1 MMNGRVDWIRTSDLC
16 VLNAALCQAEL
27 RPEEN
32 RTYTNTPNWLER
44 ASSIRLAKKAV
55 FFRYENGMNKTI
67 FILISLL
74 FYGCQNE
81 ENAPTVREPAQV
93 EVQTAETIALIEHER
108 LLGEAKA
115 ETEALRRELTQ
126 QMASLQT
133 TVETK
138 EDQVEAL
145 EVRVLELTAS
155 LEAYKKQARDS
166 KASLNDLKRLG
177 SAEYRE
183 IFERAKTVDNET
195 AIALYQEFIEKFPDS
210 PIAGKARSQLRKHM
224 TERKI
229 LENRKNATTLRTWEI
244 KLKGEGMFVREVPAA
259 QLFELIGRQPDS
271 SQKGSNSQYKQFTY
285 VWRDYV
291 LGQGGAFYDLVIHRT
306 DDKVDRISFEE

>member
-1 MMNGRVDWIRTSDLC
+1 
-16 VLNAALCQAEL
+16 
-27 RPEEN
+27 
-32 RTYTNTPNWLER
+32 
-44 ASSIRLAKKAV
+44 
-55 FFRYENGMNKTI
+55 MNKTI

-115 ETEALRRELTQ
+115 ETEALRRKLTQ

-229 LENRKNATTLRTWEI
+229 LENRKTLR
-244 KLKGEGMFVREVPAA
+244 L
-259 QLFELIGRQPDS
+259 
-271 SQKGSNSQYKQFTY
+271 
-285 VWRDYV
+285 
-291 LGQGGAFYDLVIHRT
+291 
-306 DDKVDRISFEE
+306 

>member
-1 MMNGRVDWIRTSDLC
+1 M
-16 VLNAALCQAEL
+16 
-27 RPEEN
+27 
-32 RTYTNTPNWLER
+32 
-44 ASSIRLAKKAV
+44 
-55 FFRYENGMNKTI
+55 
-67 FILISLL
+67 
-74 FYGCQNE
+74 
-81 ENAPTVREPAQV
+81 
-93 EVQTAETIALIEHER
+93 
-108 LLGEAKA
+108 LGEAKA

-126 QMASLQT
+126 QVRSFETAF
-133 TVETK
+133 ETK

-177 SAEYRE
+177 SAEYKE

-259 QLFELIGRQPDS
+259 QLFR
-271 SQKGSNSQYKQFTY
+271 
-285 VWRDYV
+285 
-291 LGQGGAFYDLVIHRT
+291 
-306 DDKVDRISFEE
+306 VDRTTAGFFSKRIKFSIQAVYLRLEGLRAWVRAEPITTC

>member
-1 MMNGRVDWIRTSDLC
+1 MVGSTGFEPATSASRTQRSARLSYDPKKT
-16 VLNAALCQAEL
+16 EF
-27 RPEEN
+27 
-32 RTYTNTPNWLER
+32 TNTPNRFER

-115 ETEALRRELTQ
+115 ETEALRRKLTQ

-177 SAEYRE
+177 SAEYKV

-195 AIALYQEFIEKFPDS
+195 AIALYEEFIEKFPDS

-244 KLKGEGMFVREVPAA
+244 KLKGRDVRPGSAR
-259 QLFELIGRQPDS
+259 RQAFRVDRPS
-271 SQKGSNSQYKQFTY
+271 AGFFQKGIKFSIQAVYY

-291 LGQGGAFYDLVIHRT
+291 LGQGGAYYDLLIHRT

>member
-1 MMNGRVDWIRTSDLC
+1 
-16 VLNAALCQAEL
+16 
-27 RPEEN
+27 
-32 RTYTNTPNWLER
+32 
-44 ASSIRLAKKAV
+44 
-55 FFRYENGMNKTI
+55 MNKTI

-166 KASLNDLKRLG
+166 KASLNELKRLG

-271 SQKGSNSQYKQFTY
+271 SQKGSNSQARSFF
-285 VWRDYV
+285 RF
-291 LGQGGAFYDLVIHRT
+291 LFYSKYLN
-306 DDKVDRISFEE
+306 